1 MRKRADRSARPIKS
15 EAAAG
20 YVKRTPD
27 ELARFKNTVYGFWR
41 ACAPRCQRAKACT
54 GEQPQKCF
62 DRFWAATPESHKEYI
77 RALIRARAAG
87 ANPADSTKA
96 AEAALAACL
105 AREADEA
112 SATAPAPTPPSDQR
126 AQATSQPP
134 MPRARVL

>member
-1 MRKRADRSARPIKS
+1 MRKRADRSARQIKP
-15 EAAAG
+15 AAG
-20 YVKRTPD
+20 ADNVRRTPD
-27 ELARFKNTVYGFWR
+27 EFARFKNTVYGFWR

-54 GEQPQKCF
+54 GDDPHECF
-62 DRFWAATPESHKEYI
+62 NYFWAATPESVKEYI
-77 RALIRARAAG
+77 RALIRARAGG
-87 ANPADSTKA
+87 ASPAVSIKA